1 MQSCLLLPRIRFTF
15 AAVPFEN
22 PSQPLASQPS
32 GTAAGEGAGNQNVKG
47 TSIKMIGV
55 CVAASQ
61 TKTLPPPPPSIPP
74 FNRMSK
80 HY

>member
-1 MQSCLLLPRIRFTF
+1 MQSCLLLPRILFTF

-32 GTAAGEGAGNQNVKG
+32 GTVAGEGAGSQNVKG

-55 CVAASQ
+55 CVVASQ
-61 TKTLPPPPPSIPP
+61 TETLSPPPSIPP